1 MSPVAPVD
9 SVHAHPILLHPSS
22 CFCRYASPSGPLLGA
37 LVCQRGRWQQRG
49 IITPIGEEAV
59 CRRLFAYVTCD
70 IHLFVRLP
78 ASLAGIMHAL
88 RPGTDELLCFAC
100 SLETRR
106 IKRGFRLCV
115 RVCAS
120 VSGVPCLCACRICC
134 VTYRYF
140 HQVRAGLLLLL
151 VDRGDLETKRSACA
165 RVSVR

>member
-1 MSPVAPVD
+1 V
-9 SVHAHPILLHPSS
+9 LLHA
-22 CFCRYASPSGPLLGA
+22 RL
-37 LVCQRGRWQQRG
+37 RR
-49 IITPIGEEAV
+49 EELSEV
-59 CRRLFAYVTCD
+59 
-70 IHLFVRLP
+70 FV
-78 ASLAGIMHAL
+78 
-88 RPGTDELLCFAC
+88 
-100 SLETRR
+100 
-106 IKRGFRLCV
+106 LCV